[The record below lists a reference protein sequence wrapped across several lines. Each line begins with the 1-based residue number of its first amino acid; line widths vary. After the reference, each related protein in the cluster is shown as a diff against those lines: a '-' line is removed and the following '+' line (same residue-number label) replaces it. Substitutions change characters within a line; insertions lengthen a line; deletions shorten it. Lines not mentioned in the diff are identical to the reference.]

1 MKHYLIGLTGNIGCG
16 KSAVAAMLADLGAE
30 VVDADLLVHQLMSP
44 GSESWQA
51 IVDRFG
57 RGILRPDDGID
68 RRALGEIVFRD
79 PAALAY
85 LEAILH
91 PATRRLVEE
100 RIAASKSAVVVV
112 EAIKLIESGWYRSL
126 DALWVVA
133 CSREQ
138 QIERIMRTR
147 GFKRAEAELR
157 VDAQPPAEEKLRYA
171 DVIIDNSGSLETTR
185 RQVADAWQRIP
196 MVPDAG

>member
-16 KSAVAAMLADLGAE
+16 KSAVAGMLADLGAE

-51 IVDRFG
+51 IVNRFG

-79 PAALAY
+79 PAALAD

-112 EAIKLIESGWYRSL
+112 EAIKLIESGWYRRL

-133 CSREQ
+133 CPR
-138 QIERIMRTR
+138 
-147 GFKRAEAELR
+147 
-157 VDAQPPAEEKLRYA
+157 
-171 DVIIDNSGSLETTR
+171 
-185 RQVADAWQRIP
+185 
-196 MVPDAG
+196 